1 MKSKLLKSRQLAE
14 TLAQAANVLPEQQS
28 SRRFTMKRVPT
39 PPKPSPY
46 VEMELRREYAW
57 ETMLSINTSPAEQI
71 IELELMLQDEND
83 GEAQF

>member
-14 TLAQAANVLPEQQS
+14 TLAQAANILPEQ

-46 VEMELRREYAW
+46 VEMELRRRFAF
-57 ETMLSINTSPAEQI
+57 ETSRSIKASPVEQV
-71 IELELMLQDEND
+71 IELELMLQDE
-83 GEAQF
+83 E